1 MHGLTGG
8 IEPSVVSDPRI
19 LRAVAYIR
27 AHLDAPLTLEEV
39 AAEAC
44 LSPSRFRHLF
54 VERFG
59 EDPGP
64 PFDADVVAFDFVEL
78 ANR

>member
-1 MHGLTGG
+1 
-8 IEPSVVSDPRI
+8 
-19 LRAVAYIR
+19 
-27 AHLDAPLTLEEV
+27 
-39 AAEAC
+39 
-44 LSPSRFRHLF
+44 